1 MEPAID
7 DAKIREDEDESRY
20 TEEESSC
27 VRPRDS
33 SPAPELPE
41 PEMVQSLCQSD
52 DVLLDEIAFIK
63 PPDLHVYAS
72 TRPRDIP
79 SYQVH
84 QRVRPPSIS
93 NDSDSA
99 DGDRCT
105 VSVKTP
111 LEEGRFPVP
120 FGK

>member
-1 MEPAID
+1 MEPAAID
-7 DAKIREDEDESRY
+7 DAKIREDEDERRRY

-33 SPAPELPE
+33 PPAPELPE
-41 PEMVQSLCQSD
+41 PEMVQSL
-52 DVLLDEIAFIK
+52 LLDEIAFVK

-105 VSVKTP
+105 VSVQTP